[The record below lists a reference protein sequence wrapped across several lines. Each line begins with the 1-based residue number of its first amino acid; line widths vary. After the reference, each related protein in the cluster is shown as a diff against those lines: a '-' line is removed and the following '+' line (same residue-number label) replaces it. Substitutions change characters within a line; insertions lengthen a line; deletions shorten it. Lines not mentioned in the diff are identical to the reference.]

1 MVAEPF
7 FGSVDPNC
15 ADPFDVQASP
25 MAARFC
31 ILHLPSTAPRGLVL
45 HLHPFAEEMNKSRR
59 MAALQARQLAASGL
73 AVLQFD
79 LLGCGDSAGEFGDA
93 TWDRWVAD
101 TLWAIDLLRGRAAA
115 LAGTPLWLWGHR
127 VGALLAAQAAG
138 VLAEAGETASLLLWN
153 PTTKGA
159 SALQQF
165 LRLKAAAQALD
176 GGGRGLIESLNREL
190 SAGRSVQ
197 VAGYTLHQD
206 LAAGLERAELTPPPR
221 HAASREA
228 VWLEVGSPSDPRL
241 LPASQATI
249 ERWRAAGWTVH
260 ASAIAGPAF
269 WQTAEIEHA
278 PALIE
283 STVQALK
290 A

>member
-1 MVAEPF
+1 MVAKPF
-7 FGSVDPNC
+7 FGSVDPTC
-15 ADPFDVQASP
+15 ADPFVDPASP
-25 MAARFC
+25 LAARFC

-45 HLHPFAEEMNKSRR
+45 HLHPFAEEMNKSRH
-59 MAALQARQLAASGL
+59 MAALQARELAASGF

-101 TLWAIDLLRGRAAA
+101 TIWAIELLRARAAA
-115 LAGTPLWLWGHR
+115 IAGTPLWLWGHR

-138 VLAEAGETASLLLWN
+138 LLAEAGQAASLLLWN

-165 LRLKAAAQALD
+165 LRLKAAAQAID
-176 GGGRGLIESLNREL
+176 GGGRGLIDSLKREL

-197 VAGYTLHQD
+197 VAGYTLHPG
-206 LAAGLERAELTPPPR
+206 LAAGLERAELTPPPTP
-221 HAASREA
+221 AASRDA
-228 VWLEVGSPSDPRL
+228 VWLEVGSLTDPQL
-241 LPASQATI
+241 LPSSRATI

-278 PALIE
+278 PALIA
-283 STVQALK
+283 STLQALR